1 MNAKGF
7 YQITLRRLSMD
18 FIILLLEQNILMFL
32 YLLIGYFLFRKKLVK
47 ADGSADIG
55 RMLLHIV
62 MPAAILKAYMASYS
76 PERLTGLVLS
86 FLAALLALILSI
98 IISRICFKEEQS
110 IERFGAAFSNAGFI
124 GIPLVQMTLG
134 EEAVFYVSSFVAL
147 LNILQWTYGV
157 FILTGD
163 PHVLSFHKLR
173 TNPVILS
180 FLGGLLLF
188 FLPFRLP
195 DLLTGMIGAL
205 AAMNGPLAMI
215 VLGTYL
221 AQVPLKSLFNERIV
235 YRCALVRLFLIP
247 ALTITLLAF
256 FPAKYHTLKL
266 AVLIAASAPVGSNVA
281 IFAQLYKQDYTR
293 AVKEVC
299 LSTLFCIIT
308 LPLLVGFADYIL

>member
-1 MNAKGF
+1 
-7 YQITLRRLSMD
+7 MD
-18 FIILLLEQNILMFL
+18 FIILLLKQNILMLL
-32 YLLIGYFLFRKKLVK
+32 YLLIGYFLFRKKLIGIS
-47 ADGSADIG
+47 GSADIG

-62 MPAAILKAYMASYS
+62 MPAAILKAYMTSYT
-76 PERLTGLVLS
+76 PERLIGLVLS
-86 FLAALLALILSI
+86 FLAALLALLLAIF
-98 IISRICFKEEQS
+98 ISRIFFKKEQA

-134 EEAVFYVSSFVAL
+134 EEAVFYISSFVAL

-163 PHVLSFHKLR
+163 RNTFSFQKLR

-188 FLPFRLP
+188 FLPVTLP
-195 DLLTGMIGAL
+195 DLLTGMIGSL

-221 AQVPLKSLFNERIV
+221 AQVSPGSLFKEKLA
-235 YRCALVRLFLIP
+235 YRSSFVRLILIP
-247 ALTITLLAF
+247 ILTIILLGF
-256 FPAKYHTLKL
+256 FPAEYHTLKL
-266 AVLIAASAPVGSNVA
+266 AVLIAASAPIGSNVA
-281 IFAQLYKQDYTR
+281 IFAQLYGQDYTR

-299 LSTLFCIIT
+299 LSTLLCMIT
-308 LPLLVGFADYIL
+308 LPLITGLADYIL

>member
-1 MNAKGF
+1 
-7 YQITLRRLSMD
+7 MD

-32 YLLIGYFLFRKKLVK
+32 YLLIGYSLFQKKLVK

-62 MPAAILKAYMASYS
+62 MPAAILKAYMTSYS

-86 FLAALLALILSI
+86 FLAALLALVLSI
-98 IISRICFKEEQS
+98 IISRVCFKKEQS

-157 FILTGD
+157 FILTD
-163 PHVLSFHKLR
+163 DFRVLSFRKLR

-195 DLLTGMIGAL
+195 NLLTGMIGAL

-221 AQVPLKSLFNERIV
+221 AQIPLKSLFNERIA
-235 YRCALVRLFLIP
+235 YRCTLVRLILIP
-247 ALTITLLAF
+247 ALTIALLAF
-256 FPAKYHTLKL
+256 FPAKYHPLKL

-281 IFAQLYKQDYTR
+281 IFAQLYEQNYTL

>member
-1 MNAKGF
+1 
-7 YQITLRRLSMD
+7 MD
-18 FIILLLEQNILMFL
+18 FIILLLKQNILMFL
-32 YLLIGYFLFRKKLVK
+32 YLLIGYFLFRKKLIGIS
-47 ADGSADIG
+47 GSADIG

-62 MPAAILKAYMASYS
+62 MPAAILKAYMTSYT
-76 PERLTGLVLS
+76 PERLIGLVLS
-86 FLAALLALILSI
+86 FLAALLALLLAIF
-98 IISRICFKEEQS
+98 ISRIFFKKEQA

-134 EEAVFYVSSFVAL
+134 EEAVFYISSFVAL

-163 PHVLSFHKLR
+163 RNTFSFQKLR

-188 FLPFRLP
+188 FLPVRLP
-195 DLLTGMIGAL
+195 DLLTGMIGSL

-221 AQVPLKSLFNERIV
+221 AQVSPGSLFKERLA
-235 YRCALVRLFLIP
+235 YRSSFVRLILIP
-247 ALTITLLAF
+247 VLTISLLGF
-256 FPAKYHTLKL
+256 FPAEYHTLKL
-266 AVLIAASAPVGSNVA
+266 AVLIAASAPIGSNVA
-281 IFAQLYKQDYTR
+281 IFAQLYGQDYTR

-299 LSTLFCIIT
+299 LSTLLCMIT
-308 LPLLVGFADYIL
+308 LPLITGLADYIL